1 MYSLT
6 GLKLSSMLIV
16 GLQIYILLKH
26 PRYTSNIR
34 LEINTVLPLK
44 LGAKIVALVGNLGTC
59 SPYLDCLHAYYI
71 CFIGVMIGALLSV
84 ILSLHYIY
92 IIHFLVFEL
101 YKMGAYC
108 CTEED
113 IEYETINGENINE
126 TNSEKSI
133 SSLHVN
139 NDIELLAISGVVLP

>member
-1 MYSLT
+1 
-6 GLKLSSMLIV
+6 MLYCQSFKFT
-16 GLQIYILLKH
+16 L
-26 PRYTSNIR
+26 
-34 LEINTVLPLK
+34 
-44 LGAKIVALVGNLGTC
+44 
-59 SPYLDCLHAYYI
+59 
-71 CFIGVMIGALLSV
+71 
-84 ILSLHYIY
+84 Y
-92 IIHFLVFEL
+92 IILFIIFIFEL

-113 IEYETINGENINE
+113 IEYETISGENINE